1 MALGE
6 LRDLLARPRAFFAD
20 RQPERLRPYA
30 LAAVLGT
37 GLLSLL
43 AELVRLRLALSRL
56 PPALPDGPPGG
67 YGLLVAVSLLGSL
80 LVWGLYAGVVHVVVR
95 SHADRATFGRTFA
108 VVGLAALVG
117 VFATVVGTLET
128 LYAFLSASGEG
139 TALAP
144 SQPPS
149 ANDGP
154 LSLAVTAVTILWEGY
169 IWREG
174 LLGAYDL
181 PADRATLA
189 AGAAVA
195 VSLVLAVRPV
205 NLGLG

>member
-6 LRDLLARPRAFFAD
+6 LRDLLARPGAFFAD

-128 LYAFLSASGEG
+128 LYAFLSAPGEG

-149 ANDGP
+149 ANNGP
-154 LSLAVTAVTILWEGY
+154 LSLAVTAVIILWKGY